1 MACRKKSTHKWKQ
14 NRCFYLG
21 HKNLYSFFNKNF
33 FFVNIN
39 IMKKPSIFRRTIM
52 FIVDSWRVV
61 MDVKY
66 NPLKHIPD
74 PSLQTYFM
82 LILFTIWSVA
92 FGLIA
97 IFWLG
102 FIGYNI
108 MTSIIVH
115 LSVLIPLAFT
125 NAVFIDAERDGE
137 KWLKEW
143 REEQSRYRIIKNR
156 LKTKNLVLWNPYKE
170 A

>member
-1 MACRKKSTHKWKQ
+1 MEP
-14 NRCFYLG
+14 L
-21 HKNLYSFFNKNF
+21 
-33 FFVNIN
+33 
-39 IMKKPSIFRRTIM
+39 MKKPPLYRRFIM
-52 FIVDSWRVV
+52 KLVNGWRRV

-115 LSVLIPLAFT
+115 LSILIPLAFT

-137 KWLKEW
+137 NWLKEW
-143 REEQSRYRIIKNR
+143 REEQSRYKLFVNRIR
-156 LKTKNLVLWNPYKE
+156 TKNLVLWNPFKE

>member
-1 MACRKKSTHKWKQ
+1 MQKVLTLSSGM
-14 NRCFYLG
+14 FY
-21 HKNLYSFFNKNF
+21 NKT
-33 FFVNIN
+33 
-39 IMKKPSIFRRTIM
+39 MKKPNIFRRTVM

-66 NPLKHIPD
+66 NPLKYIPD

-82 LILFTIWSVA
+82 LVLFTIWSVT

-102 FIGYNI
+102 FIEYSI
-108 MTSIIVH
+108 LASIIIH
-115 LSVLIPLAFT
+115 TAILIPLAFT
-125 NAVFIDAERDGE
+125 NAIFVDAERDGE
-137 KWLKEW
+137 NWLKEW
-143 REEQSRYRIIKNR
+143 REEQSRYKLVMNR
-156 LKTKNLVLWNPYKE
+156 LKSKNLVLWDPNKE

>member
-1 MACRKKSTHKWKQ
+1 
-14 NRCFYLG
+14 
-21 HKNLYSFFNKNF
+21 
-33 FFVNIN
+33 
-39 IMKKPSIFRRTIM
+39 M

-66 NPLKHIPD
+66 NPLKYIPD

-82 LILFTIWSVA
+82 LVLFTIWSVT

-102 FIGYNI
+102 FIEYSI
-108 MTSIIVH
+108 LASIIIH
-115 LSVLIPLAFT
+115 TAILIPLAFT
-125 NAVFIDAERDGE
+125 NAIFVDAERDGE
-137 KWLKEW
+137 NWLKEW
-143 REEQSRYRIIKNR
+143 REEQSRYKLVMNR
-156 LKTKNLVLWNPYKE
+156 LKSKKLVLWDPNKE

>member
-1 MACRKKSTHKWKQ
+1 
-14 NRCFYLG
+14 
-21 HKNLYSFFNKNF
+21 
-33 FFVNIN
+33 
-39 IMKKPSIFRRTIM
+39 M

-74 PSLQTYFM
+74 ASLQTYFM

>member
-1 MACRKKSTHKWKQ
+1 
-14 NRCFYLG
+14 
-21 HKNLYSFFNKNF
+21 
-33 FFVNIN
+33 
-39 IMKKPSIFRRTIM
+39 M

-74 PSLQTYFM
+74 ASLQTYFM

-115 LSVLIPLAFT
+115 LSILIPLAFT
-125 NAVFIDAERDGE
+125 NAVFIDAERDGAN
-137 KWLKEW
+137 WLKSW
-143 REEQSRYRIIKNR
+143 
-156 LKTKNLVLWNPYKE
+156 KE
-170 A
+170 DVRKSKLFPRKKADFLHIYPFDSKCEGYSKLFK